1 MDKGLKAYVA
11 EAIGTFALVFFAV
24 GVAIVYGEIF
34 ATALAF
40 GLVIVVM
47 ATVIGDISGCH
58 INPAVSLACLIAKR
72 MSIKDFVCY
81 VVAQIIGGLLG
92 ALFLFGILKMSG
104 YSEATHT
111 HLDFAGSN
119 HLINDFEFGSIAL
132 TIVLELLLTFVF
144 IYVIL
149 FVTDEK
155 KGLSKVAGVLIGLTL
170 LLVHLIGIPLTG
182 TSVNPSRSIATAF
195 GNLIFEGELEPLKEL
210 FAFIVAPLAGGALAA
225 VVYNAIN
232 KKKANSKEEKVEE
245 INSDD
250 AAEETKAE

>member
-1 MDKGLKAYVA
+1 MKPNLKAYIA
-11 EAIGTFALVFFAV
+11 ETIGTFALVFFAV

-47 ATVIGDISGCH
+47 ATVIGGISGCH
-58 INPAVSLACLIAKR
+58 INPAVSLACLITKR
-72 MSIKDFVCY
+72 MSVKDFVWY
-81 VVAQIIGGLLG
+81 VVAQVIGGLLG
-92 ALFLFGILKMSG
+92 AITLFGILKMSDFLTINHM
-104 YSEATHT
+104 E
-111 HLDFAGSN
+111 LDLSFAGSN
-119 HLINDFEFGSIAL
+119 FLIHDFEFGSIVGSL
-132 TIVLELLLTFVF
+132 LLECILTFVF

-182 TSVNPSRSIATAF
+182 TSVNPARSIATAL
-195 GNLIFEGELEPLKEL
+195 GNLIFEGELEALKHL

-225 VVYNAIN
+225 VVYKAVN
-232 KKKANSKEEKVEE
+232 KDKPEPKKAPFYEEPKEE
-245 INSDD
+245 
-250 AAEETKAE
+250 

>member
-1 MDKGLKAYVA
+1 MDKGLKAYIA

-24 GVAIVYGEIF
+24 GVAIVYGDIF
-34 ATALAF
+34 ATALTF

-47 ATVIGDISGCH
+47 ATVIGGISGCH
-58 INPAVSLACLIAKR
+58 INPAVSLACLITNR

-81 VVAQIIGGLLG
+81 VIAQIIGGLLG
-92 ALFLFGILKMSG
+92 AITLFGILKMSDFLTIHHMDL
-104 YSEATHT
+104 S
-111 HLDFAGSN
+111 FAGSN
-119 HLINDFEFGSIAL
+119 FLIHDFEFGSIVGSL
-132 TIVLELLLTFVF
+132 LLECILTFVF

-155 KGLSKVAGVLIGLTL
+155 KGLTKVAGVLIGLTL

-182 TSVNPSRSIATAF
+182 TSVNPARSIATAL
-195 GNLIFEGELEPLKEL
+195 GNFIFEGELDALKHL

-232 KKKANSKEEKVEE
+232 KKNANPKEKKVEE

-250 AAEETKAE
+250 AAKETKAE